1 MCVLENVGGCNGF
14 YYNGV
19 FQQGHNDNLSS
30 LETMEELY
38 LGEGMGGSG
47 REKGSVKVQ
56 VPPSIPKKSKIRTT
70 QTVWFLQS
78 REKNSVWCSSS
89 GCETKD

>member
-47 REKGSVKVQ
+47 REKGSVKVMIES
-56 VPPSIPKKSKIRTT
+56 VYYHTKFM
-70 QTVWFLQS
+70 VYS
-78 REKNSVWCSSS
+78 RGQMNEN
-89 GCETKD
+89 